1 MNVTVIINS
10 SKETT
15 RIGMEQG
22 MAARKTESKYRRID
36 SGGVNGWEGVRT
48 KGAGWARRA

>member
-1 MNVTVIINS
+1 MSQNRRIGIEMNVTVIINS

-22 MAARKTESKYRRID
+22 MAARKTE
-36 SGGVNGWEGVRT
+36 
-48 KGAGWARRA
+48 